1 MAKYTIE
8 ELYRGEKYS
17 ILSAVGARAIQ
28 PGIDPH
34 TADGQTWI
42 EMELIRQTFITAEKM
57 KQNGDCITEGELEDV
72 VTVSVSEGDYLDRAI
87 ARLKKYGV
95 PKGEDMLEWF
105 GKLIVSEQISDRFGM
120 TKEAGHEHPRRSVLR

>member
-17 ILSAVGARAIQ
+17 ILSAVGAKAIRS
-28 PGIDPH
+28 GIDPH
-34 TADGQTWI
+34 TADGQTWL
-42 EMELIRQTFITAEKM
+42 EMELIRQTFITAETM
-57 KQNGDCITEGELEDV
+57 IQNGDCLAEGELGDA

-95 PKGEDMLEWF
+95 PNGEDRLGWF
-105 GKLIVSEQISDRFGM
+105 GKLIVSEQISDRLG
-120 TKEAGHEHPRRSVLR
+120 TAKEAEHEHP

>member
-17 ILSAVGARAIQ
+17 ILSAVGAKAIRS
-28 PGIDPH
+28 GIDPH
-34 TADGQTWI
+34 TADGQTWL

-57 KQNGDCITEGELEDV
+57 KQNGDCIAEGELGDA

-95 PKGEDMLEWF
+95 PKGEDMLGWF
-105 GKLIVSEQISDRFGM
+105 GKLIVSEQISDRLGM
-120 TKEAGHEHPRRSVLR
+120 AKEAEHEHP

>member
-17 ILSAVGARAIQ
+17 ILTAVGARAIRS
-28 PGIDPH
+28 GIDPH
-34 TADGQTWI
+34 TADGQTWL

-57 KQNGDCITEGELEDV
+57 KQNGDCIAEGELGDA

-95 PKGEDMLEWF
+95 PEGEDMLGWF
-105 GKLIVSEQISDRFGM
+105 GKLIVSEQISDSLS
-120 TKEAGHEHPRRSVLR
+120 TKKEAAEHEHP

>member
-8 ELYRGEKYS
+8 ELYRGDKYS
-17 ILSAVGARAIQ
+17 ILSAVGAKAIRS
-28 PGIDPH
+28 GIDPH
-34 TADGQTWI
+34 TADGQTWL

-57 KQNGDCITEGELEDV
+57 KQNGDCIAEGELGDA

-95 PKGEDMLEWF
+95 PEGEDMLGWF
-105 GKLIVSEQISDRFGM
+105 GKLIVSEQISDRLG
-120 TKEAGHEHPRRSVLR
+120 TAKEAEHEHP

>member
-8 ELYRGEKYS
+8 ELCCGGKYS
-17 ILSAVGARAIQ
+17 ILSAVGAKAILS
-28 PGIDPH
+28 GIDPH
-34 TADGQTWI
+34 TADGQTWL

-57 KQNGDCITEGELEDV
+57 KQNGDCIAEGELGDA

-95 PKGEDMLEWF
+95 PKGEDMLGWF
-105 GKLIVSEQISDRFGM
+105 GKLIVSEQISDRLG
-120 TKEAGHEHPRRSVLR
+120 TAKEAEHEHH

>member
-8 ELYRGEKYS
+8 ELYRGDKYS
-17 ILSAVGARAIQ
+17 ILSAVGAKAIRS
-28 PGIDPH
+28 GIDLH
-34 TADGQTWI
+34 TADGQIWF

-57 KQNGDCITEGELEDV
+57 IQNGDCLAEGELGDA

-95 PKGEDMLEWF
+95 PEGEDMLGWF
-105 GKLIVSEQISDRFGM
+105 GKLIVSEQISDRLG
-120 TKEAGHEHPRRSVLR
+120 TAKEAEHEHP

>member
-17 ILSAVGARAIQ
+17 ILSAVGAKAIRSC
-28 PGIDPH
+28 IDPH
-34 TADGQTWI
+34 TADGQTWL

-57 KQNGDCITEGELEDV
+57 KQNGDCIAEGELGDA

-95 PKGEDMLEWF
+95 PKGEDMLGWF
-105 GKLIVSEQISDRFGM
+105 GKLIVSEQISDRLG
-120 TKEAGHEHPRRSVLR
+120 TAKEAEHEHP

>member
-8 ELYRGEKYS
+8 ELYRGETYS
-17 ILSAVGARAIQ
+17 ILTAVGARAIRS
-28 PGIDPH
+28 GIDPH
-34 TADGQTWI
+34 TADGQTWL

-57 KQNGDCITEGELEDV
+57 KQNGDCIAEGELGDA

-95 PKGEDMLEWF
+95 PEGEDMLGWF
-105 GKLIVSEQISDRFGM
+105 GKLIVSEQISDSLS
-120 TKEAGHEHPRRSVLR
+120 TKKEAAEHEHP